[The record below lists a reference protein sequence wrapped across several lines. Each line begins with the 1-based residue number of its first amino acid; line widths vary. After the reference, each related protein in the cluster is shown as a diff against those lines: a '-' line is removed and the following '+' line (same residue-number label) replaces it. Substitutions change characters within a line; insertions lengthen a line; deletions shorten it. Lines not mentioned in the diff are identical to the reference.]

1 MLLVL
6 TTILFQ
12 FLDRT
17 IYKAWRSLF
26 PSICTESCF
35 LFAFTH
41 LRLPPFC
48 QQGYM
53 RKQGLVG
60 SEKLQHHRVAAELIE
75 HVAMKLQDE
84 RESGTM
90 QSHNQ
95 LLKSAK
101 IPSHQLQHFTST
113 KDEL

>member
-1 MLLVL
+1 
-6 TTILFQ
+6 
-12 FLDRT
+12 
-17 IYKAWRSLF
+17 
-26 PSICTESCF
+26 
-35 LFAFTH
+35 
-41 LRLPPFC
+41 
-48 QQGYM
+48 M

-75 HVAMKLQDE
+75 HAAIKSQDE

-95 LLKSAK
+95 LLKNTK
-101 IPSHQLQHFTST
+101 ISSHQLQHLTST